1 MFENL
6 RADIDRLRQE
16 DVEQGWWKRNA
27 WTQTIRYLVTIGM
40 TPVII
45 YRSERWIH
53 TRVHI
58 PVVRQALQVFG
69 ILVRRFSGMW
79 TGVVISP
86 RAEIGPGLEIHTFYG
101 VFIGITTIGKNF
113 TVGTGVLVSCGVHS
127 IGDNVFVGA
136 GAKIVGD
143 VKIGNN
149 VVIMPNSLVITD
161 VADNTTIAGVPAR
174 IKLRGGRPKQFYPDV
189 GKNGKSA
196 GKQQVPAST
205 PKAVKFVSAE
215 PEKGSPGISD
225 RQSQSMEED
234 EPTLTRR
241 P

>member
-16 DVEQGWWKRNA
+16 DVEQGWWKRNE

-40 TPVII
+40 TPVVV
-45 YRSERWIH
+45 YRFERWIH

-86 RAEIGPGLEIHTFYG
+86 RADIGPGLEIHTFYG

-174 IKLRGGRPKQFYPDV
+174 IKLRGGRPKQFYPAP

-196 GKQQVPAST
+196 TKQASAST
-205 PKAVKFVSAE
+205 PKVPDFGPAERKAGSLGVSDSRTETVGEAQ
-215 PEKGSPGISD
+215 PSLNG
-225 RQSQSMEED
+225 R
-234 EPTLTRR
+234 L
-241 P
+241 

>member
-16 DVEQGWWKRNA
+16 DVEQGWWKRNG

-40 TPVII
+40 APVVV
-45 YRSERWIH
+45 YRFERWIH

-58 PVVRQALQVFG
+58 PIVRQALQVFG
-69 ILVRRFSGMW
+69 VLLRRFSGMY
-79 TGVVISP
+79 TGVLISP

-113 TVGTGVLVSCGVHS
+113 TVGTGVLVSCGVRS
-127 IGDNVFVGA
+127 IGDNVYMGA

-174 IKLRGGRPKQFYPDV
+174 IKLRGGRPKQFYPVV
-189 GKNGKSA
+189 GKNAKTPA
-196 GKQQVPAST
+196 EKQALATPPTVAAFAPAT
-205 PKAVKFVSAE
+205 PKT
-215 PEKGSPGISD
+215 GSLGASD
-225 RQSQSMEED
+225 SQTETVEEVQPSLNGRQ
-234 EPTLTRR
+234 
-241 P
+241 